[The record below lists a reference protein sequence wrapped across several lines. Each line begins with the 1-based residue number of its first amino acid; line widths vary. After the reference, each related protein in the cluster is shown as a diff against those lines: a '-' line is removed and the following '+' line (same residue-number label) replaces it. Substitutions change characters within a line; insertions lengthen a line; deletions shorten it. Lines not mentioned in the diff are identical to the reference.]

1 MTMARVTLEPMG
13 WTWALSGRPAP
24 PLPDPELQFLREVVS
39 ALTDRDIAAKLARY
53 GLTDRELQV
62 LREIVLGQ
70 SNCGTAEKLGIAEDE
85 VKHHYSLILDKTAAS
100 GRVGLLQLF
109 RDNLP

>member
-1 MTMARVTLEPMG
+1 MG

-24 PLPDPELQFLREVVS
+24 PLPDPELQFLSEVVS
-39 ALTDRDIAAKLARY
+39 ALTHRDIAAKLARY

-70 SNCGTAEKLGIAEDE
+70 SNLGAAEKLGISEGE
-85 VKHHYSLILDKTAAS
+85 VQHHYSLIIEKTAVFS
-100 GRVGLLQLF
+100 RVELLQLF

>member
-1 MTMARVTLEPMG
+1 MDRVTLQPIG
-13 WTWALSGRPAP
+13 WTWADSGRPAP

-39 ALTDRDIAAKLARY
+39 ALTDRDIAAKLAQY

-70 SNCGTAEKLGIAEDE
+70 SNCGTAEKLGIDE
-85 VKHHYSLILDKTAAS
+85 GEVQHHLSLIFDKT
-100 GRVGLLQLF
+100 GTCGHDELLQLF

>member
-1 MTMARVTLEPMG
+1 MG

-70 SNCGTAEKLGIAEDE
+70 TSRGTGEKLGIAEDE
-85 VKHHYSLILDKTAAS
+85 VQHHLLLIFDKTAAC
-100 GRVGLLQLF
+100 GRPELLQLF